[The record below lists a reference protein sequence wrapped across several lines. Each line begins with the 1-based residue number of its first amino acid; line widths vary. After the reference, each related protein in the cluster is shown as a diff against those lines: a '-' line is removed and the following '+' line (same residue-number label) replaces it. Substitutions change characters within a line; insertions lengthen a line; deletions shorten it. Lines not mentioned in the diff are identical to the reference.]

1 MQAELFVIRLSRH
14 SGLAGLAGIPLASDM
29 LRCMPEFFNGK
40 DVVVRT
46 RVVRPLLHF
55 TKSDLQQ
62 VWWCLARFHRENL
75 KFLKENMDQVCL
87 VCFSRLYFVNKCVHR
102 STCDFLF

>member
-75 KFLKENMDQVCL
+75 RFHKI
-87 VCFSRLYFVNKCVHR
+87 SRLYFVNKCVHR